1 MSEVEGG
8 GGVLKR
14 LLWFLVPLRGCNII
28 QEERDEEIRLT
39 RDREKVEN
47 RERQRDNDLEK
58 DRESRRER
66 EKERERERERER
78 EIMT

>member
-1 MSEVEGG
+1 MSEVAEGG
-8 GGVLKR
+8 GWLLKR

-47 RERQRDNDLEK
+47 RER
-58 DRESRRER
+58 
-66 EKERERERERER
+66 
-78 EIMT
+78 EIMA